1 MTSKLIRPTSKG
13 QITLPK
19 IWREKFSTD
28 SFLLRIDARQ
38 ITITPVSLDV
48 LAAEEVIFD
57 ADTDNKGKGISVDE
71 MILLLKKVRHG

>member
-1 MTSKLIRPTSKG
+1 MTSKVIRPTSKG
-13 QITLPK
+13 QITIPK
-19 IWREKFSTD
+19 VWREKFHTD
-28 SFLLRIDARQ
+28 SFLLQVDARQ

-57 ADTDNKGKGISVDE
+57 ADTDNNGKGISVDE